1 MNDQFSDAEIEKAL
15 REGLR
20 HEAAL
25 TEVPD
30 SYDAV
35 RHAARRR
42 PRPWVTP
49 VAVAASLAIGFG
61 GAVWGQSL
69 LGTGTGS
76 PVPGAVAAASDVS
89 ATTQPSR
96 PASQAPRAG
105 ATVTVTVTVAPG
117 AAQPGFDEFPVGYDH
132 ANLSQLEQVNGRW
145 AVVLDPLTVCR
156 SSTDKPECA
165 GLKDPIPNES
175 TTVNVSLK
183 TYRVPLA
190 SSVVVQVLD
199 GGAPPSQKPYLPVP
213 LATKKWETPIEV
225 VIAMSGDNEVTSIR
239 QYWRP

>member
-1 MNDQFSDAEIEKAL
+1 MNDQFSDGEIEKAL
-15 REGLR
+15 RESLR

-25 TEVPD
+25 AEVPD
-30 SYDAV
+30 SYDRV
-35 RHAARRR
+35 RHAAAQRR
-42 PRPWVTP
+42 PRPWFTA

-61 GAVWGQSL
+61 GATWGQSL
-69 LGTGTGS
+69 LNTGTGS
-76 PVPGAVAAASDVS
+76 PIPGAVVASDLSVS
-89 ATTQPSR
+89 TQPSR
-96 PASQAPRAG
+96 SSSPAPRAG
-105 ATVTVTVTVAPG
+105 ATVTVTVTVTPG
-117 AAQPGFDEFPVGYDH
+117 VAQSGFDEFPVGYDH
-132 ANLSQLEQVNGRW
+132 ANLSQLEQVNGHW

-165 GLKDPIPNES
+165 GLKDPIPNDS

-199 GGAPPSQKPYLPVP
+199 AGAPPSQKPYLPVP

-225 VIAMSGDNEVTSIR
+225 VIAISGDNEVTSIR